1 MQRIL
6 RPAAVA
12 SLALILAGCDEWGD
26 WGDSNRF
33 KEDFQYSYTLKPG
46 ARIDIEN
53 SNGAIDIVGWE
64 RDTVEIAGTK
74 YASNEQIMKAMK
86 IDISQS
92 PDTLR
97 IRTVPPSGHRGNWGA
112 RYTLRVPHR
121 VNLDRIASSNGSI
134 RIEALEG
141 GARLRTSNG
150 GVKVIRIKG
159 AVEAETSNG
168 SIEVSEHGGSLVAR
182 TSNGAVRADN
192 VRGHF
197 EASTSNGS
205 INARLA
211 DPEPGKSIRLS
222 SSNGS
227 VTLEMAQIRDNE
239 VHIDTS
245 NSSITL
251 RLPPSARALL
261 KARTSHSN
269 ITTDFDVR
277 VRAGE
282 MSKGSLEGELN
293 GGGPLMHL
301 TTSNGSIRV
310 LKL

>member
-1 MQRIL
+1 MQSMLRI
-6 RPAAVA
+6 AAVA
-12 SLALILAGCDEWGD
+12 SAALLMAGCDDWGD

-33 KEDFQYSYTLKPG
+33 KEDFQFSYEMKPG
-46 ARIDIEN
+46 ARIDMEN
-53 SNGAIDIVGWE
+53 SNGSIEVVGWD
-64 RDTVEIAGTK
+64 RDSVEITGTK
-74 YASNEQIMKAMK
+74 YASNEQIMKALK
-86 IDISQS
+86 IDIAQS
-92 PDTLR
+92 PDSLR

-112 RYTLRVPHR
+112 RYVLRVPHR
-121 VNLDRIASSNGSI
+121 VSLDRIASSNGSI

-141 GARLRTSNG
+141 PARLRTSNG
-150 GVKVIRIKG
+150 GVKVLGIKG

-168 SIEVSEHGGSLVAR
+168 SIEVSEHGGSLIAR

-197 EASTSNGS
+197 EATTSNGS

-211 DPEPGKSIRLS
+211 DPEAGKPIKLS

-227 VTLEMAQIRDNE
+227 VTLEMAQIRGNE

-251 RLPPSARALL
+251 RLPASARALV

-269 ITTDFDVR
+269 IHTDFDVN
-277 VRAGE
+277 VRAGQ
-282 MSKGSLEGELN
+282 MAKGHLEGELN
-293 GGGPLMHL
+293 GGGPLMDL
-301 TTSNGSIRV
+301 ATSNGSIRI